1 MGHTFN
7 LAAPQQLGEILFGE
21 LKLAEQVGWGKP
33 RRTKTG
39 GYSTDASILEAL
51 RGAHP
56 LVDLVLEHRQLS
68 KLKSTYVDAL
78 PVLVNP
84 RTGRVHTSY
93 NQAGSVT
100 GRVSSNDP
108 NLQNIPIRT
117 ELGRKIRNAFTPG
130 EPGWSLIGADYS
142 QIELRVLAHLSQD
155 PALLDAFHQ
164 DLDVHAATAA
174 QVFGVD
180 LADVTAD
187 QRRLAKVLNFGV
199 IYGLSAFGISQQT
212 ELTAEE
218 GKQFIESYFNRYP
231 GIREYIERTKSQA
244 REQGYVQT
252 MMGRR
257 RRIPEIDS
265 SNNNLRQ
272 AAEREAINTPVQG
285 TAAEAMKKAMI
296 DVYRNMQREG
306 LRSRMLLQVHD
317 ELIFEAPAEEI
328 EPLKSLAVDT
338 MPRAMDLAVPLKV
351 TVKLGAT
358 WGDLE

>member
-1 MGHTFN
+1 M
-7 LAAPQQLGEILFGE
+7 
-21 LKLAEQVGWGKP
+21 
-33 RRTKTG
+33 
-39 GYSTDASILEAL
+39 
-51 RGAHP
+51 
-56 LVDLVLEHRQLS
+56 
-68 KLKSTYVDAL
+68 
-78 PVLVNP
+78 
-84 RTGRVHTSY
+84 
-93 NQAGSVT
+93 
-100 GRVSSNDP
+100 
-108 NLQNIPIRT
+108 
-117 ELGRKIRNAFTPG
+117 
-130 EPGWSLIGADYS
+130 
-142 QIELRVLAHLSQD
+142 
-155 PALLDAFHQ
+155 
-164 DLDVHAATAA
+164 
-174 QVFGVD
+174 D

-187 QRRLAKVLNFGV
+187 QRRLAKVLNFGI

-218 GKQFIESYFNRYP
+218 GKQFIESYFNRYS

-252 MMGRR
+252 MLGRR

-285 TAAEAMKKAMI
+285 TAAEAMKIAMI

-338 MPRAMDLAVPLKV
+338 MPRAMDLDVPLKV
-351 TVKLGAT
+351 TVKIGAT
-358 WGDLE
+358 WGYLE